1 LSGLIMGGGG
11 AKPRIGGITDMS
23 TVDWYGNVSLVVFF
37 AGCNLRCPYCQNS
50 GLIPIDSGEEVDLEL
65 IRQRIEMNMSPV
77 PELDSVVLTGGEPL
91 LQPEGVIEVAK
102 LVKGYELK
110 LMLDTN
116 GSRVGALKGIL
127 ESGLIDRVALD
138 VKAPL
143 APEDYGRVIGHPK
156 LGGDVASAVERSL
169 ILCEEHGVE
178 VEARTTVAPTVSE
191 DAEFIRRISRSVKG
205 RCSVYYLQQY
215 DNTGDVLSPLLKGMA
230 PPDRARMIELAH
242 VALEEG
248 VEGVYIKTRE
258 RGLERVG

>member
-1 LSGLIMGGGG
+1 MGGEGD
-11 AKPRIGGITDMS
+11 KLRIGGITDMS

-50 GLIPIDSGEEVDLEL
+50 SLIPLDSGEEVDLEL
-65 IRQRIEMNMSPV
+65 IHQRIEMNMSPV
-77 PELDSVVLTGGEPL
+77 PELDSVILTGGEPL

-102 LVKGYELK
+102 IVKGYGLK

-116 GSRVGALKGIL
+116 GSRVEALKGIL
-127 ESGLIDRVALD
+127 ETGLIDRVALD

-143 APEDYGRVIGHPK
+143 APEDYGRIIGHAE
-156 LGGDVASAVERSL
+156 LGGDVASAVEGSL
-169 ILCEEHGVE
+169 TLCEEYGVE

-191 DAEFIRRISRSVKG
+191 DVEFIRRIAGSVRS

-230 PPDRARMIELAH
+230 PPDRERMIELAH

-248 VEGVYIKTRE
+248 VEGVYVKTRAG
-258 RGLERVG
+258 GLERVG